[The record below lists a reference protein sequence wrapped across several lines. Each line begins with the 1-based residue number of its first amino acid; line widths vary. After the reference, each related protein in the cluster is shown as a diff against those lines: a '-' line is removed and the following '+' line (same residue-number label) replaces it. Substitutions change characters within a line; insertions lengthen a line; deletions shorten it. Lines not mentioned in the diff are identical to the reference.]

1 MNQTWSLIPHT
12 GTSPVGSWCGG
23 GPETHEAPCWGGT
36 CCQDDGF
43 AGQGAL
49 TELGGG
55 WSRGRG
61 AEGDGVPRSRGGSSC
76 WPWRPSFQASES
88 LQSSRP
94 RPGALAP
101 HRCSQPPAKSHT
113 AQGHCAG
120 NSFDS
125 VAAELPGRAGVL
137 AGCSGRRGLY
147 DTAGGAGRRGWA
159 SLCSIC
165 LHPGGQAAWAL
176 PPAGPLLPIC
186 GRKDPTPPCNS
197 YSLARSLKPSS
208 PLLVTL
214 RQEQGREPAF
224 QAPGSQ
230 TDPTPGELGVRGMP
244 GSGSPGRKGR

>member
-12 GTSPVGSWCGG
+12 GTSPVGSWLWGWARDTRG
-23 GPETHEAPCWGGT
+23 SLLGGT

-214 RQEQGREPAF
+214 RQERA
-224 QAPGSQ
+224 GSQ
-230 TDPTPGELGVRGMP
+230 HSRPQGPRPTPPRGN
-244 GSGSPGRKGR
+244 